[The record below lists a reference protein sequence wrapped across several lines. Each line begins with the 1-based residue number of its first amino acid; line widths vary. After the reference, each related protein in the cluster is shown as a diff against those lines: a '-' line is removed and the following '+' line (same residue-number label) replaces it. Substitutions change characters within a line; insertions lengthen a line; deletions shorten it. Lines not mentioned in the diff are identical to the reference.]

1 MLIGDAIPLAT
12 GTRTAAAGAAVFTVT
27 AAFTGAGGRSAFVT
41 DPLSFAA
48 GVVGCSWALAVNV
61 IPTRAVMARTPM
73 IRFIEELLGR
83 MCVRSGGGM
92 CARPPLDGSFRPP
105 PIPHRI
111 GIQGRFHQPFSRD
124 DRRLH
129 RAALA
134 NSITAA
140 GPFP

>member
-1 MLIGDAIPLAT
+1 MLAGMTVGLA
-12 GTRTAAAGAAVFTVT
+12 GTTAFGAGAAGFAVT
-27 AAFTGAGGRSAFVT
+27 AAFGGAGGRSALVT
-41 DPLSFAA
+41 GGGVFAA
-48 GVVGCSWALAVNV
+48 GVACSCAVAVSV

-83 MCVRSGGGM
+83 MFVRSGGGM

-124 DRRLH
+124 DRLLH

-140 GPFP
+140 GP

>member
-1 MLIGDAIPLAT
+1 MLIGAAMPLAT
-12 GTRTAAAGAAVFTVT
+12 GTVVAGAAVFAVD

-41 DPLSFAA
+41 VPLSFAA
-48 GVVGCSWALAVNV
+48 GVVWCSWALAVNV

-73 IRFIEELLGR
+73 IRFIGELLGR
-83 MCVRSGGGM
+83 MFVRSGGGM

-111 GIQGRFHQPFSRD
+111 GIQGRFHQHFSRNA
-124 DRRLH
+124 RLLH
-129 RAALA
+129 KAALA